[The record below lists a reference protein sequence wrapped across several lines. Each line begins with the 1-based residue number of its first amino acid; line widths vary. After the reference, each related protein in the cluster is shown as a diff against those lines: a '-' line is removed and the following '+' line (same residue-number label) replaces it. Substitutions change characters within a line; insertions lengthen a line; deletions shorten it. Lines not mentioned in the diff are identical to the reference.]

1 MPHLDHSR
9 RLFGWF
15 AAALCAAGVATS
27 CTSASVSSVAPS
39 SSKCQVGAEANP
51 LQFASAGGRGS
62 LTIRAER
69 DCGWTVAPQA
79 TWLSLTG
86 ERSGH
91 GDAVLSYT
99 VSSNPRPAART
110 GDLVV
115 EGTRFQVTQAG
126 APCTFTLSRSSE
138 SVGAAGGTISFGL
151 DTLDGCSWSASTDAS
166 WLTVVRGASG
176 TAGATIDVRV
186 DANTGAARSGTI
198 RVGTAAFSVTQAA
211 ASPSGP
217 SPSPSPSPSPTPSP
231 GPSPTPEPSPSP
243 SPVPAPISL
252 QGVVSNLEGD
262 CPSVRFVVEGRRV
275 ATTGSTNFDRRC
287 RDLDNG
293 DTVRVIGVTQPDGT
307 VAASAV
313 EITQNAR

>member
-1 MPHLDHSR
+1 
-9 RLFGWF
+9 
-15 AAALCAAGVATS
+15 
-27 CTSASVSSVAPS
+27 VSSVAPS

-51 LQFASAGGRGS
+51 LQFAAAGGRGS

-91 GDAVLSYT
+91 GDAVVSYT
-99 VSSNPRPAART
+99 VSGNPRPAART

-198 RVGTAAFSVTQAA
+198 QVATAIFSVTQAA
-211 ASPSGP
+211 ATSST
-217 SPSPSPSPSPTPSP
+217 PSPSPSPTPSP

-243 SPVPAPISL
+243 SPSPVPGPISL
-252 QGVVSNLEGD
+252 QGVVSSLSGD
-262 CPSVRFVVEGRRV
+262 CPSVRFVVEGRTV
-275 ATTGSTNFDRRC
+275 TTTGATNFDRRC

-293 DTVRVIGVTQPDGT
+293 DTVRVSGITQPDGT
-307 VAASAV
+307 VVASEV